1 MLNELYAFEQNEKV
15 EERTRIDLERR
26 FRVRV
31 ETRLALEEQLMDQF
45 KRKLQVM
52 EDDKVFLGKQME
64 MMAERDKIDQMS
76 NERRR
81 RKMAEHRKDIHELL
95 ENRKQQRVLD
105 IANEIKLQELEQK
118 KEARKYVLLF
128 LAVNKGSKLF
138 NKYLFPSLTDKKSLR
153 KNALK
158 C

>member
-1 MLNELYAFEQNEKV
+1 MLDVSNDTWYNISKPTNNLFISQEKKRQREELLNELYAFEQNEKV

-31 ETRLALEEQLMDQF
+31 ETRLALEEQLLDQF

-95 ENRKQQRVLD
+95 EKRKQQRVLD
-105 IANEIKLQELEQK
+105 IANEVRLRELEQK
-118 KEARKYVLLF
+118 KEIRKYVF
-128 LAVNKGSKLF
+128 L
-138 NKYLFPSLTDKKSLR
+138 
-153 KNALK
+153 
-158 C
+158 

>member
-95 ENRKQQRVLD
+95 EKRKVQRLLD
-105 IANEIKLQELEQK
+105 IANEIKLRELEQK
-118 KEARKYVLLF
+118 KETRK
-128 LAVNKGSKLF
+128 
-138 NKYLFPSLTDKKSLR
+138 
-153 KNALK
+153 
-158 C
+158 

>member
-1 MLNELYAFEQNEKV
+1 MYAFEQNEKV

-31 ETRLALEEQLMDQF
+31 ETRLALEQQLMDQY

-95 ENRKQQRVLD
+95 EKRKEQRVLD
-105 IANEIKLQELEQK
+105 IANEIKLRELEQK
-118 KEARKYVLLF
+118 QEARKYVQNYVELLF
-128 LAVNKGSKLF
+128 TARIKTF
-138 NKYLFPSLTDKKSLR
+138 
-153 KNALK
+153 
-158 C
+158 

>member
-95 ENRKQQRVLD
+95 EKRKEQRVLD
-105 IANEIKLQELEQK
+105 IANEIKLRELEQK
-118 KEARKYVLLF
+118 KETRKYVLM
-128 LAVNKGSKLF
+128 KL
-138 NKYLFPSLTDKKSLR
+138 
-153 KNALK
+153 
-158 C
+158 